1 MLKKKSD
8 NQDFLNQTVNLR
20 KLEGYLDRND
30 LEILEKEI
38 RGYHPS
44 DIASLIQTL
53 NFQNRKKILKILQ
66 KDFDSQ
72 ILIELK
78 SNFLKKIIFEFDFK
92 VIFNSIQ
99 EFDFDDSITI
109 LRILNAEYRSRI
121 LESLPE
127 KYSLTLQRNLK
138 YSENTAGRLMQ
149 SETVK
154 VPQTLNVG
162 QVIDF
167 LRNEKGIPKSF
178 YDIFVVN
185 EKNILLGTVAL
196 STLITS
202 KGSKKIKNII
212 KLRSSQVHYSID
224 QEEVADLFRKRNLT
238 SMAVVN
244 NKNELLGSI
253 YIDDIVDVIDT
264 EAEEDL
270 LKLSGIGEQSFYD
283 AVISVT
289 KARFTWLMFN
299 LIAAFIASIVIKNF
313 EGTIEKLALLAA
325 LMPIVAS
332 MGGCSGTQSLTT
344 AVRAISMKQLTMS
357 NALRSTGKEIIVGFL
372 NGFLFAI
379 ISGFLSYIIFGEFNL
394 SLIISI
400 SLLLNLVFG
409 SFLGTV
415 VPIILTR
422 VGVDPA
428 LASGTFVIML
438 TDIFGFFIFL
448 ALASI
453 YIIN

>member
-1 MLKKKSD
+1 MLKKKSG
-8 NQDFLNQTVNLR
+8 NQDFLNQTINLD
-20 KLEGYLDRND
+20 KFEGYLESND

-38 RGYHPS
+38 KNYHPS
-44 DIASLIQTL
+44 DIASLIQIL

-78 SNFLKKIIFEFDFK
+78 PNFLKKVIFEFDFK
-92 VIFNSIQ
+92 VIINS
-99 EFDFDDSITI
+99 FKKLDSDDSTTI
-109 LRILNAEYRSRI
+109 LGILNTEYRSRI
-121 LESLPE
+121 LKSLPK
-127 KYSLTLQRNLK
+127 KYRLTLQTNLK
-138 YSENTAGRLMQ
+138 FKENTAGRLMQ

-154 VPQTLNVG
+154 VHESLNVG
-162 QVIDF
+162 EVIDF
-167 LRNEKGIPKSF
+167 LRNEKSIPKSF
-178 YDIFVVN
+178 YDIFIVN
-185 EKNILLGTVAL
+185 EKNKLLGSVPL
-196 STLITS
+196 STLIIAKS
-202 KGSKKIKNII
+202 SKKIKNMI
-212 KLRSSQVHYSID
+212 KSISSKVHYSLD

-238 SMAVVN
+238 SLAVVN

-253 YIDDIVDVIDT
+253 YVDDIVDVIDT

-270 LKLSGIGEQSFYD
+270 LKLSGIGEQTFYD

-289 KARFTWLMFN
+289 RARFTWLMFN

-313 EGTIEKLALLAA
+313 EGIIEKLALLAA

-344 AVRAISMKQLTMS
+344 AVRAISMKQLTWS

-372 NGFLFAI
+372 NGFLIAI
-379 ISGFLSYIIFGEFNL
+379 IAGFLSYVIFGELNL

-409 SFLGTV
+409 SFFGTV

-422 VGVDPA
+422 AGVDPA

-448 ALASI
+448 TLASV